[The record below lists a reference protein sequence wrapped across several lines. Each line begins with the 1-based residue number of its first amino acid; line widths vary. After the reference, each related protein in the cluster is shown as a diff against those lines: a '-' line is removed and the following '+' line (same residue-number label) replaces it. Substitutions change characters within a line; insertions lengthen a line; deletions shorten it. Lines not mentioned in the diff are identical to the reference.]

1 MDFGTMLASAW
12 SAGISLYGVA
22 AVLGIAGR
30 LEWVD
35 APSLLE
41 QPWVIGLALVLFVVE
56 LVVDK
61 IALLDS
67 VWDTAHLVIRPIGGA
82 VICSTAPDAT
92 LPLPVLVLMG
102 GVLALSSHSAKASAR
117 ALINAS
123 PEPVSNVVVSFM
135 EDGLVSALMALAIAY
150 PKVAGVLTIVL
161 AVASGVVAVFFYRA
175 SRAMWRRIGERR
187 RRWRDRRAR
196 GGSPPGDD
204 PGDVSA

>member
-22 AVLGIAGR
+22 AVLGITGR
-30 LEWVD
+30 LGWVN
-35 APSLLE
+35 APSILE
-41 QPWVIGLALVLFVVE
+41 EPWVIAAALILFVVE

-117 ALINAS
+117 LMINAS
-123 PEPVSNVVVSFM
+123 PEPISNVVVSFA
-135 EDGLVSALMALAIAY
+135 EDGLVSALMALAIAF
-150 PKVAGVLTIVL
+150 PKVAAVITVVL
-161 AVASGVVAVFFYRA
+161 AVASGVAAVLFYRA
-175 SRAMWRRIGERR
+175 SRALWRRVGARR
-187 RRWRDRRAR
+187 RRWRDRH
-196 GGSPPGDD
+196 GSPAP
-204 PGDVSA
+204 PASSP